1 MRVDWYVSQQHA
13 CTDKGACTGQ
23 SWQMPESHEHAAR
36 VFHGCCGWVAVLVPP
51 TAEAT
56 GGSVLGVSDVMA
68 PFKTAYNGYG
78 RRYGT
83 VRYGVVRYGTLS
95 APFLCSTHCN

>member
-56 GGSVLGVSDVMA
+56 GGSVLGVTDVMA
-68 PFKTAYNGYG
+68 PLRLRTMAMAG
-78 RRYGT
+78 GT

-95 APFLCSTHCN
+95 APFLTHCN